1 MEPVETETVQ
11 DKRMKATFLKKI
23 LVITIA
29 AAWLSRRT
37 ERARSKSFAVLAAMG
52 DWHCMMGD
60 RNRVK
65 VISITAGVEYYTG
78 ESGREKTIPP
88 VQDISSHVTAYLSQ
102 GDEEDAACLNLR
114 VMGEQSKMRQG
125 MLKACLIQKA
135 MEVQIVVEKYKAL
148 EEGESATGRYIPK
161 IRILSSSVKQL
172 THHKRFTMHE
182 SNTYQRDVTIGTCQ
196 EDRSCAKNVVL
207 MVQYESV
214 MSARVEDRSGT
225 PLSRTRVSETRD
237 SSKYRDVEEVLAEQ
251 VMSLESLSSYQGRKE
266 YEVAEQRG
274 VEQYIGPVEKVKKEI
289 KTDDTSS
296 KPEHLKMLKNRI
308 FRPFLPG
315 CIGLPNSGQLIPARR
330 LL

>member
-37 ERARSKSFAVLAAMG
+37 EKARSKSFAVLAAMG

-60 RNRVK
+60 GNRVK

-78 ESGREKTIPP
+78 ESGREKIIPP
-88 VQDISSHVTAYLSQ
+88 VQDFSSHVTAYLSQ

-114 VMGEQSKMRQG
+114 VMGEQSKM
-125 MLKACLIQKA
+125 LKACLIHKA

-251 VMSLESLSSYQGRKE
+251 MMSLESLSSYQGRKE
-266 YEVAEQRG
+266 YEVAEHRG
-274 VEQYIGPVEKVKKEI
+274 VEQYIGPVEKIKKEI
-289 KTDDTSS
+289 KSDDTSS
-296 KPEHLKMLKNRI
+296 KLGHLKMLKNRI

-315 CIGLPNSGQLIPARR
+315 CTGLPSSGQLIPARR